1 MQRFRIKS
9 MQIFVHEAPD
19 AYGAHFIFFTTKSHD
34 IKKNGQNL
42 MGHLRTA
49 VGFDTKQGAQ

>member
-1 MQRFRIKS
+1 